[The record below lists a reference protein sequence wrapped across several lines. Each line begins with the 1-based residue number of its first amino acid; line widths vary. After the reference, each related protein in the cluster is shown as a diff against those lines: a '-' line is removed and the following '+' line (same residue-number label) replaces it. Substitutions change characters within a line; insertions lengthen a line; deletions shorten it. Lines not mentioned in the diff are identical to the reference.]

1 MDIKELKKNILD
13 KNMSDKFL
21 IFIDENSFL
30 SKQYIKEISKIR
42 KLKLEYI
49 DDINIA
55 LSKDSMFSVDD
66 TLYIYTCD
74 TFDIDIDKT
83 SNLIVMCKKVSKD
96 LKDKFSDD
104 MIEFPKLIDWQIEDY
119 CKVKAKGVEESDIK
133 WLMNIC
139 KNDIYRIDNE
149 LNKIAIFDERLRKAK
164 FKEFIRDKVFS
175 DLSSYTIF
183 SLSNAIITKNIEE
196 LKHIYNEIENIDINA
211 IGLVTVLYNNFKNI
225 INIQLGVN
233 PTAESLGMNPKQFM
247 ALRYRINHYS
257 KNQLISIFD
266 MLTSID
272 KRLKTSQ
279 LPANYIIDY
288 IILKILSFDNNIRLY
303 KSK

>member
-1 MDIKELKKNILD
+1 MK
-13 KNMSDKFL
+13 DKFL
-21 IFIDENSFL
+21 D
-30 SKQYIKEISKIR
+30 
-42 KLKLEYI
+42 
-49 DDINIA
+49 NI
-55 LSKDSMFSVDD
+55 V
-66 TLYIYTCD
+66 
-74 TFDIDIDKT
+74 
-83 SNLIVMCKKVSKD
+83 
-96 LKDKFSDD
+96 
-104 MIEFPKLIDWQIEDY
+104 EFPKLVDWQIEDY

-149 LNKIAIFDERLRKAK
+149 LNKIAVFDERLRKTK
-164 FKEFIRDKVFS
+164 FKEFIKDKVFS

-196 LKHIYNEIENIDINA
+196 LRQIYNEIENIDINA

-288 IILKILSFDNNIRLY
+288 IILKILSFDNNIKLY